1 MKAPD
6 KIYVAK
12 ATFPNYVDWDGS
24 PINTKRVSN
33 NDICYVHKDALMEWA
48 KDNLLECEVSNDETD
63 YGRID
68 VYKKLIEK
76 LNSL

>member
-6 KIYVAK
+6 KMYIGSCDPSLGRGL
-12 ATFPNYVDWDGS
+12 ATASVEKMKSD
-24 PINTKRVSN
+24 
-33 NDICYVHKDALMEWA
+33 DIKYIRKDALLEWA
-48 KDNLLECEVSNDETD
+48 NDNLLECEVSNDDTD

-68 VYKKLIEK
+68 VYKKLIDK